1 MHHTWIFWILFNLFV
16 LAMLLLDL
24 GVFHRKAHEV
34 RFKEAVGWTVI
45 WIVLAGLFALLIFGF
60 GHYMVSK
67 PRSNSQLALEFI
79 TGYVMEESL
88 SVDNLFIFLLIFR
101 YFRVPRTSQHK
112 VLFWGIIGALIT
124 RGIFIVA
131 GVSLINRVHWVIY
144 LFGAW
149 VLYSGFALLFQK
161 ERQIEPEKNPL
172 LKLTRKFIPITHE
185 YEGSKFFV
193 RRDAKRWATPLL
205 LVLMVVE
212 TTDVVFAA
220 DSIPAILSITRDSF
234 VVYTSNVFAVLG
246 LRSLYFALAGM
257 MDMFHFL
264 HYGVSAILIFT
275 GAKMLLGGVYEM
287 PIGLALGVILG
298 IILTSIVASLLWPA
312 KQPVAQ
318 RK

>member
-1 MHHTWIFWILFNLFV
+1 MHHTWIFWVLFNVFV

-24 GVFHRKAHEV
+24 GIFHRKAHEV
-34 RFKEAVGWTVI
+34 HFKEAMGWTII

-60 GHYMVSK
+60 GHYMVAK
-67 PRSNSQLALEFI
+67 PRANSQLALEFI

-101 YFRVPRTSQHK
+101 YFKVPRASQHK

-131 GVSLINRVHWVIY
+131 GVSLVNRVHWVMY
-144 LFGAW
+144 VFGAW
-149 VLYSGFALLFQK
+149 VLYSGFALLFEKQ
-161 ERQIEPEKNPL
+161 RQIEPEKNPL
-172 LKLTRKFIPITHE
+172 LKLLRKIVPITHE
-185 YEGSKFFV
+185 YEGNKFFV
-193 RRDAKRWATPLL
+193 MRVARRCATPLL
-205 LVLMVVE
+205 MVLLVVE
-212 TTDVVFAA
+212 TTDIVFAA

-257 MDMFHFL
+257 MDLFHFL

-275 GAKMLLGGVYEM
+275 GAKMLLGGIYEM
-287 PIGLALGVILG
+287 PIGLALAVILG
-298 IILTSIVASLLWPA
+298 IILVSIVASLLWPA
-312 KQPVAQ
+312 NERVAQ
-318 RK
+318 KK

>member
-1 MHHTWIFWILFNLFV
+1 MHHTWIFWVLFNVFV
-16 LAMLLLDL
+16 IAMLLLDL

-34 RFKEAVGWTVI
+34 HFKEAIGWTII

-60 GHYMVSK
+60 GHYMVAK
-67 PRSNSQLALEFI
+67 PRPNSVLALEFI

-88 SVDNLFIFLLIFR
+88 SIDNLFIFLLIFR
-101 YFRVPRTSQHK
+101 YFKVPRISQHK
-112 VLFWGIIGALIT
+112 VLFWGILGALVT
-124 RGIFIVA
+124 RAIFIVA
-131 GVSLINRVHWVIY
+131 GVSLVNRVHWVMY
-144 LFGAW
+144 VFGAW

-161 ERQIEPEKNPL
+161 NRQIEPEKNPL
-172 LKLTRKFIPITHE
+172 LKLMRRFVPITHV
-185 YEGSKFFV
+185 YEGNKFFV
-193 RRDAKRWATPLL
+193 MRAARRCATPLL
-205 LVLMVVE
+205 VVLLVIE

-257 MDMFHFL
+257 MDLFHFL

-298 IILTSIVASLLWPA
+298 IILISIVASLLWPA
-312 KQPVAQ
+312 KPAIAHN
-318 RK
+318 K

>member
-1 MHHTWIFWILFNLFV
+1 MHHTWIFWVLFNVFV

-24 GVFHRKAHEV
+24 AVFHRKAHEV
-34 RFKEAVGWTVI
+34 HFKEAIGWTII

-60 GHYMVSK
+60 GHYMVAK
-67 PRSNSQLALEFI
+67 PRPNSVLALEFV

-88 SVDNLFIFLLIFR
+88 SIDNLFIFLLIFR
-101 YFRVPRTSQHK
+101 YFKVPRISQHK
-112 VLFWGIIGALIT
+112 VLFWGILGALIT
-124 RGIFIVA
+124 RAIFIVA
-131 GVSLINRVHWVIY
+131 GVSLVNRVHWVMY
-144 LFGAW
+144 VFGAW

-161 ERQIEPEKNPL
+161 NRQIEPEKNPL
-172 LKLTRKFIPITHE
+172 LKLMRKFVPITHV
-185 YEGSKFFV
+185 YEGNKFFV
-193 RRDAKRWATPLL
+193 MRAARRCATPLL
-205 LVLMVVE
+205 VVLLVIE

-257 MDMFHFL
+257 MDLFHFL

-298 IILTSIVASLLWPA
+298 IILISIVASLLWPA
-312 KQPVAQ
+312 KPAIAH
-318 RK
+318 KK